1 MGNRR
6 AQWNSRLTWLHWA
19 GQICVAFELHILDNF
34 PCFFT
39 SAHSEADFRQITQAW
54 KDSVIELQEADFLPR
69 RTATA
74 RTVMD
79 ARQPPLPGAR
89 IGREPDGRPAWFV
102 QVPGQPGSYTK
113 AS

>member
-1 MGNRR
+1 MMR
-6 AQWNSRLTWLHWA
+6 SR
-19 GQICVAFELHILDNF
+19 GVHILDNF

-39 SAHSEADFRQITQAW
+39 SAHSEADFQQITQAW

-79 ARQPPLPGAR
+79 AREPPVPGAR

-102 QVPGQPGSYTK
+102 QVPGQPGSFTK